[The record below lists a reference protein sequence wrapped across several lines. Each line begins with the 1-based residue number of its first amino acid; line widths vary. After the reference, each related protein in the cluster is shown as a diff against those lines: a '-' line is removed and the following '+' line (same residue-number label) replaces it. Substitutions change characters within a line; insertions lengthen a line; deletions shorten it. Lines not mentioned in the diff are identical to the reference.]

1 MAVSSL
7 SLFSFKLLD
16 IFLALTSLF
25 CRVNIY
31 PHSYL
36 TVGLYLFLFYISI
49 RDCFSFSQSTAL
61 IFILVHVCGWWV
73 VSFPFALKVFILL
86 WRSKSVFVGYRIP
99 CWWLFAFQHFT
110 DASPWSSDFL
120 VLGKSAL
127 SVVVP
132 FKATPFFLWALE
144 PFFSALG
151 TRRAA
156 ETNVWF
162 SFLSH
167 WSDSWTNSL
176 SVSSV
181 AQCLAPCIPTDCS
194 MPGFPVHHQLLEL
207 AQAHVHWIGDAIQPS
222 HHLSSSSS
230 PAFNLSQHQGLFQ
243 WVSSPHQVAKVLELQ
258 LQHQSFQWI
267 FRTDFL

>member
-1 MAVSSL
+1 M
-7 SLFSFKLLD
+7 SFL
-16 IFLALTSLF
+16 
-25 CRVNIY
+25 
-31 PHSYL
+31 
-36 TVGLYLFLFYISI
+36 IS
-49 RDCFSFSQSTAL
+49 
-61 IFILVHVCGWWV
+61 VC
-73 VSFPFALKVFILL
+73 PKVFILL
-86 WRSKSVFVGYRIP
+86 SFLKSVFVGYRIP
-99 CWWLFAFQHFT
+99 GWGLFVFQHFT

-207 AQAHVHWIGDAIQPS
+207 AQAHVHRVRDAIQPA
-222 HHLSSSSS
+222 HPLSSPSP
-230 PAFNLSQHQGLFQ
+230 PAFSLPHHQVLFQ
-243 WVSSPHQVAKVLELQ
+243 WVSPSHQVAKVLE

-267 FRTDFL
+267 FRTDLH